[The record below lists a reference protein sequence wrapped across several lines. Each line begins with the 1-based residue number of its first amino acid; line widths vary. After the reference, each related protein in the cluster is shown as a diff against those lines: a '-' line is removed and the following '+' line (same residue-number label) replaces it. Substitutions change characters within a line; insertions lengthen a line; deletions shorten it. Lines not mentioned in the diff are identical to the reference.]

1 MSPKPSHVTGE
12 KEVQA
17 NIQRLIKDN
26 WKDAKK
32 ALRQEATVIMQ
43 KSVPQTPVEFG
54 PLRGSETIEETKETK
69 TEYEI
74 TMGYNMKYAAAVHE
88 NLNARH
94 APGTNAKYL
103 EKPLMEQA
111 PKIAKNVATRVKR
124 GMRL

>member
-1 MSPKPSHVTGE
+1 MSPEQSHVTGE
-12 KEVQA
+12 AEVMA
-17 NIQRLIKDN
+17 NINRLIKEN

-43 KSVPQTPVEFG
+43 KSVPQTPVEYG

-69 TEYEI
+69 TVYELAL
-74 TMGYNMKYAAAVHE
+74 GYNMDYAAAVHE
-88 NLNARH
+88 NLNATH

-103 EKPLMEQA
+103 EIPLMEQA
-111 PKIAKNVATRVKR
+111 PKIVKNVARRVKA

>member
-1 MSPKPSHVTGE
+1 MSPKQSYVSGE

-17 NIQRLIKDN
+17 NIARLIKGN
-26 WKDAKK
+26 WTDAKK

-43 KSVPQTPVEFG
+43 KSVPQTPIELG

-69 TEYEI
+69 TEYELAL
-74 TMGYNMKYAAAVHE
+74 GYNMKYAAAVHE

-103 EKPLMEQA
+103 ERPLMEQA
-111 PKIAKNVATRVKR
+111 PKIAKNVAKR
-124 GMRL
+124 IKAGMRL

>member
-1 MSPKPSHVTGE
+1 MSPKQVHVTGV
-12 KEVQA
+12 KEVEA
-17 NIQRLIKDN
+17 NIQRLIKGN
-26 WKDAKK
+26 WIDAKK

-69 TEYEI
+69 KEYEL
-74 TMGYNMKYAAAVHE
+74 TLGYTQKYAAAVHE

-111 PKIAKNVATRVKR
+111 PKIAKNVAKR
-124 GMRL
+124 IKMGMRI

>member
-1 MSPKPSHVTGE
+1 MSPKQIHVTGE
-12 KEVQA
+12 REVMA
-17 NIQRLIKDN
+17 NIDRLIRDN
-26 WKDAKK
+26 WNDAKK

-69 TEYEI
+69 TEYELAL
-74 TMGYNMKYAAAVHE
+74 GYNTTYAAAVHE

-111 PKIAKNVATRVKR
+111 PKIAKNVAKRVKA